1 MASPDKVAAL
11 VEPIDITEPSEIHGH
26 LPAPLLVV
34 LADNDAHVD
43 ARRSVLGR
51 TSLARLMVAAGAAGF
66 ERTILTPGT
75 SMGIEAAEAF
85 VEAAKEAGERPLPVV
100 ESATGEPLGRPAL
113 VVYEGTVL
121 NPAVLEL
128 MVEHPLET
136 GERYTLYDEV
146 GRPAACFFG
155 ELHRVP
161 AMLPLT
167 EELPWPEP
175 FGPADVVRQV
185 DPEDVARA
193 RALTLRSAGLAVP
206 EHRGWRRDVERPA
219 LRLMADSR
227 RPLAQLN
234 LFGVGLVASS
244 LPLALVG
251 GFLGTLAAGFALVAG
266 ILVTSLMA
274 HIRRLRADGGAL
286 PESVDE
292 HLSAAARP
300 LGHAALMTG
309 LTYAIVAETDDRSSV
324 AAVVLL
330 VAGGAA
336 VLLSLLQARLLLR
349 GRDAEIFRLPDAEAA
364 ARRLGFPWWP
374 GLDHAPLFEL
384 LVLAMSPFATPEL
397 PWSVLAAG
405 ALARLWRWYAGPPV
419 SLRAAVGEPELDDP
433 NATG

>member
-1 MASPDKVAAL
+1 MVDA
-11 VEPIDITEPSEIHGH
+11 IDITEPSEIHGH
-26 LPAPLLVV
+26 IPAPVLVV
-34 LADNDAHVD
+34 LADGDAHVD
-43 ARRSVLGR
+43 ARRPVLGR
-51 TSLARLMVAAGAAGF
+51 APLARLMVAAGAAGF

-75 SMGIEAAEAF
+75 AMGIEAAEAF
-85 VEAAKEAGERPLPVV
+85 SRAAREAGERALPVE

-113 VVYEGTVL
+113 VTFEGTVL

-128 MVEHPLET
+128 MVEHPLES

-155 ELHRVP
+155 ELHRIP

-175 FGPADVVRQV
+175 FGPQDVVRQV
-185 DPEDVARA
+185 DPEDLRRA
-193 RALTLRSAGLAVP
+193 QELTLRGAGLAAP
-206 EHRGWRRDVERPA
+206 ENRGWRRDVERHA

-234 LFGVGLVASS
+234 LLGVALVTAS
-244 LPLALVG
+244 LPLALVA
-251 GFLGTLAAGFALVAG
+251 GFIGTLGAGVSLVLG
-266 ILVTSLMA
+266 VIVTSLVG
-274 HIRRLRADGGAL
+274 HIRRLRAAGGGLKEA
-286 PESVDE
+286 VDE
-292 HLSAAARP
+292 NLAAAARP
-300 LGHAALMTG
+300 LGHAAIMTG
-309 LTYAIVAETDDRSSV
+309 LTYAIVAETDRSSV

-336 VLLSLLQARLLLR
+336 VVLSLLQARLLLR
-349 GRDAEIFRLPDAEAA
+349 GRDAEIFRLPDAQAA

-374 GLDHAPLFEL
+374 GLDHAPIFEL
-384 LVLAMSPFATPEL
+384 LVLIASPLATPEL

-419 SLRAAVGEPELDDP
+419 SLRAAVGEPEPDET
-433 NATG
+433 AAS